1 MIRAWKEIN
10 RIKSKLFQKMIKI
23 KIKWILKKNSVENL
37 GKGKNN
43 KFGVVN
49 FYSTNKNLA
58 KIPKTIASKA

>member
-10 RIKSKLFQKMIKI
+10 RIKSKLFLKMIKI
-23 KIKWILKKNSVENL
+23 KIKWILKTNSVGNL